1 MISFKNQTIT
11 VLRPTLIVER
21 GDEVPDWSLP
31 PAQHLIAGCR
41 LQPMSADEVLFSGAG
56 GGGTA
61 RNAVVSRWRLLL
73 PADADLH
80 EHDRVRYEGNDYEV
94 DGLVQ
99 HWPSPT
105 GALAHGE
112 AVLRRVEG

>member
-11 VLRPTLIVER
+11 VLRPTFVVER
-21 GDEVPDWSLP
+21 GDEVPDWSNP
-31 PAQHLIAGCR
+31 TQHLITGCR

-61 RNAVVSRWRLLL
+61 RNAVVSRWKLLL
-73 PADADLH
+73 PSGADIT
-80 EHDRVRYEGNDYEV
+80 EHDRVRYADAVYEV
-94 DGLVQ
+94 DGFVQ